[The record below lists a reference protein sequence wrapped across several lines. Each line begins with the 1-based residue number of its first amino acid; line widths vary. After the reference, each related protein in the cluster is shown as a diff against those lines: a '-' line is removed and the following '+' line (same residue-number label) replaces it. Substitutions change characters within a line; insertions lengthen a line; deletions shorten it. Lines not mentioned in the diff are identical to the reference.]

1 LSAVDELKKLAR
13 GRFGKSVLALALA
26 LRWVLDQ
33 GPTIAL
39 WGARNPSQMNP
50 VGEIEGWYIGAATKA
65 EIDAILKRCITDPAS
80 PAFMAP
86 PVARPVERKR
96 SAA

>member
-1 LSAVDELKKLAR
+1 MTAPNDLAIR
-13 GRFGKSVLALALA
+13 RAF
-26 LRWVLDQ
+26 VLDQ

-39 WGARNPSQMNP
+39 WVARNPNQMNP
-50 VGEIEGWYIGAATKA
+50 VGEIDGWHIDPTAKN

-86 PVARPVERKR
+86 PVARPVEHQR

>member
-1 LSAVDELKKLAR
+1 
-13 GRFGKSVLALALA
+13 
-26 LRWVLDQ
+26 
-33 GPTIAL
+33 
-39 WGARNPSQMNP
+39 MNP
-50 VGEIEGWYIGAATKA
+50 VGEIDGWHIDPTAKN

-96 SAA
+96 LAA

>member
-39 WGARNPSQMNP
+39 WGARNPSQMNSI
-50 VGEIEGWYIGAATKA
+50 GEIDGWHIDPTAKN

-96 SAA
+96 LAA